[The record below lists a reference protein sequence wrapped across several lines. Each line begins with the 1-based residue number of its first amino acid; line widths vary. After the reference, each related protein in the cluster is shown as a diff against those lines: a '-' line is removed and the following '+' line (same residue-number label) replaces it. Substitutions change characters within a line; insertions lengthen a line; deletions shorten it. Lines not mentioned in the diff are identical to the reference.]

1 VYLARFTL
9 GCLDPL
15 PKGVA
20 ELVHD
25 IIWAHLPEDHGL
37 EHVTVTATAHG
48 IELVFFL
55 NRDVGRPVAHSR
67 RLIAAVA
74 SASPVFAALRGA
86 EPP

>member
-9 GCLDPL
+9 GGLDPL
-15 PKGVA
+15 PEGVA

-37 EHVTVTATAHG
+37 EHVTVTATARG

-55 NRDVGRPVAHSR
+55 NRDVDCPVPHAR

-74 SASPVFAALRGA
+74 RAAPVFAALKEA
-86 EPP
+86 